1 MTIQRDAAKT
11 PEKQP
16 YTTPTVTEYG
26 ALEDLTA
33 GGSGNASEGS
43 PGNSAKRP

>member
-1 MTIQRDAAKT
+1 MTPKRDAATT

-16 YTTPTVTEYG
+16 YDPPVITEYG

-33 GGSGNASEGS
+33 GGTGNASEGS

>member
-1 MTIQRDAAKT
+1 MTIQRDAATT
-11 PEKQP
+11 PEKKP
-16 YTTPTVTEYG
+16 YAPPTITEYG

-33 GGSGNASEGS
+33 GGTGNASEGS